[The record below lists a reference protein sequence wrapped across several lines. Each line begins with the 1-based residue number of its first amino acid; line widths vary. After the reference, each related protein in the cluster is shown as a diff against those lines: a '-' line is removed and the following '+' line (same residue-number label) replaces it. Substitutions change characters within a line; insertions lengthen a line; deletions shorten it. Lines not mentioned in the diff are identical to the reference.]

1 LSLPRHGKR
10 LSRDGSFNSI
20 CDHRRTYA
28 PEEPYAEESLTARF
42 AAVSGKSQSPL
53 QVEQSSPIHSL
64 AGDVLQVEVPAL
76 WAMGKSLESH
86 GHAPGI
92 KAVIAR
98 MTAPWPQ
105 AGYCKDVIDQTIAV
119 RSKNIGAA
127 ALRTDH
133 RAKSLLFSSAEYIKL
148 PPGASC
154 RNSVPRTGACRM
166 ALERNLGCPTT
177 QPLTRVPGLTPS
189 FRN

>member
-1 LSLPRHGKR
+1 LSLPPHGKR

-20 CDHRRTYA
+20 REHRRTYA
-28 PEEPYAEESLTARF
+28 PEEPHAEKSLTARV
-42 AAVSGKSQSPL
+42 AAVSRKSQSPL
-53 QVEQSSPIHSL
+53 QVGQSSPLHSL
-64 AGDVLQVEVPAL
+64 ARDVLQVEVPAL
-76 WAMGKSLESH
+76 WAMRKSLESH

-98 MTAPWPQ
+98 VTAPWPQ
-105 AGYCKDVIDQTIAV
+105 AGYCKHVIDQAIAV

-133 RAKSLLFSSAEYIKL
+133 RAKSLLFSSAEYIKP

-154 RNSVPRTGACRM
+154 RNSVPCTRACRM
-166 ALERNLGCPTT
+166 LLERNLGCPTT
-177 QPLTRVPGLTPS
+177 QPLTRVPGLMPS

>member
-1 LSLPRHGKR
+1 MSLPQRDKR
-10 LSRDGSFNSI
+10 LSRDGSSNSI

-76 WAMGKSLESH
+76 WAMGKSLENH

-98 MTAPWPQ
+98 MAAPWPQ
-105 AGYCKDVIDQTIAV
+105 AGYCKDVIDQAIAV

-133 RAKSLLFSSAEYIKL
+133 RAKSLQFSSAEYIKL

-154 RNSVPRTGACRM
+154 RNSVPRTRACRM
-166 ALERNLGCPTT
+166 LLERNLGCPTT
-177 QPLTRVPGLTPS
+177 QPLTRVPGLMPS
-189 FRN
+189 YQN

>member
-1 LSLPRHGKR
+1 LSLPQHGKR

-28 PEEPYAEESLTARF
+28 PEEPHAEESLTARV
-42 AAVSGKSQSPL
+42 AAVSRKSQSPL
-53 QVEQSSPIHSL
+53 QVEQGSHVYPL
-64 AGDVLQVEVPAL
+64 ARDVLQVEVPAL

-86 GHAPGI
+86 CHAPGI

-98 MTAPWPQ
+98 VAAPWPQ
-105 AGYCKDVIDQTIAV
+105 AGYCKDVIDQAVAV

-133 RAKSLLFSSAEYIKL
+133 WAKSLPVFVRRIHKTATWSKLQKFRSSQ
-148 PPGASC
+148 
-154 RNSVPRTGACRM
+154 PR
-166 ALERNLGCPTT
+166 
-177 QPLTRVPGLTPS
+177 V
-189 FRN
+189 